1 MGEVIPS
8 VVPEDR
14 WKKDLN
20 HDDLTRYSRQ
30 LILSEIGIEGQQKI
44 KGAKVLIVGTGGLG
58 APDVWYIAINNF
70 LRECVGI
77 CWYTLK
83 GWI

>member
-1 MGEVIPS
+1 MSEVIPS

-30 LILSEIGIEGQQKI
+30 LILSEIGIEGQ
-44 KGAKVLIVGTGGLG
+44 
-58 APDVWYIAINNF
+58 
-70 LRECVGI
+70 
-77 CWYTLK
+77 
-83 GWI
+83 